1 MKPASLSRCLLCDD
15 ASPSGLLCAPCTA
28 DLPTNPHACWQC
40 ALPLP
45 QTGLC
50 PDCQQHP
57 PAFSRALAAFE
68 YRAPLTALI
77 ARWKHQA
84 DQRPLH
90 LMARALLDQLAIHY
104 QQDDWPQALIPVPIH
119 SRRLIGRGFHQ
130 THQLARYIGKALGIP
145 IDMTLLSKRVS
156 GHAQQGLD
164 RKERLRNLRGTF
176 ACDGN
181 PTGLHL
187 SLVDDVLTTGA
198 TANTLAE
205 LLRQRGAARVDVW
218 VLARTP

>member
-1 MKPASLSRCLLCDD
+1 MKLTSLNHCLLCDC
-15 ASPSGLLCAPCTA
+15 ASPPGLLCPACQS
-28 DLPTNPHACWQC
+28 DLPLNRRACWQC

-84 DQRPLH
+84 DQRPFG
-90 LMARALLDQLAIHY
+90 LMARTLATHLHTHY
-104 QQDDWPQALIPVPIH
+104 QQDDWPQALTPVPIH
-119 SRRLIGRGFHQ
+119 PRRLIHRGFHQ
-130 THQLARYIGKALGIP
+130 THQLARFLGQRLAIP
-145 IDMTLLSKRVS
+145 VKTVLEKQIS

-164 RKERLRNLRGTF
+164 RTERLKNVQDTF
-176 ACDGN
+176 ACNGDI
-181 PTGLHL
+181 TGLHL
-187 SLVDDVLTTGA
+187 ALVDDVLTTGA
-198 TANTLAE
+198 TASTLAE
-205 LLRQRGAARVDVW
+205 LLYRQGATRVDVW